1 MKSGL
6 KDSEQRRS
14 ICLTIKP
21 PRLCATS
28 RVCGARSSRLAN
40 PSAMMSARSWMDTPS
55 PERTLANFVESYPTV
70 NIRHVGKSVASH
82 SSRSEEHTSELQSL
96 MRISY
101 ADFCLKKTKTKST
114 KNSRITYNTATH

>member
-40 PSAMMSARSWMDTPS
+40 PSAMMSARSWMDAPS

-82 SSRSEEHTSELQSL
+82 SSQDSSSDRSEEHTSELQSL
-96 MRISY
+96 MRTSY
-101 ADFCLKKTKTKST
+101 AVFSLK
-114 KNSRITYNTATH
+114 N